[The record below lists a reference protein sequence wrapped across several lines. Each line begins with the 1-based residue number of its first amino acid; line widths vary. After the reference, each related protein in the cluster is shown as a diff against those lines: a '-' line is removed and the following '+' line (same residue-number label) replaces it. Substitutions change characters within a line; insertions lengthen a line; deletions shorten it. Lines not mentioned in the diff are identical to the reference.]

1 MWVDLKWFNPS
12 LQAVEDE
19 ARHVQ
24 VSHQKLQHKTLSPK
38 NILEVFSILNVKPSA
53 RNGINDVASKKNSVA
68 YHLPNLHD
76 VIFGNT
82 ADDPRLVGIPRKV
95 RYLGRVT
102 TVDKLQKQKFRQL
115 GRAEIYPMRKG
126 VLSRKM
132 TGKGASTI
140 TVAANKSGLVCRSE
154 KKKFDTFDPRVAAPA
169 GNTPSFIFLIS
180 FSRKNFTIH
189 FQLSSFVSRS
199 TSYFAIE
206 SFRGRSVR
214 FADVFA
220 QFFCISIKT
229 NPILSINACLAYKC
243 PESLHLRTR

>member
-1 MWVDLKWFNPS
+1 MPYRTEQTKIKFTQQAANICELSSNPS

-38 NILEVFSILNVKPSA
+38 NILEVFSNLNVKASA
-53 RNGINDVASKKNSVA
+53 RNGINDVASKKNSVS

-140 TVAANKSGLVCRSE
+140 MVAANLDSFEELKRKKSTHS
-154 KKKFDTFDPRVAAPA
+154 
-169 GNTPSFIFLIS
+169 
-180 FSRKNFTIH
+180 IH
-189 FQLSSFVSRS
+189 V
-199 TSYFAIE
+199 
-206 SFRGRSVR
+206 
-214 FADVFA
+214 
-220 QFFCISIKT
+220 
-229 NPILSINACLAYKC
+229 
-243 PESLHLRTR
+243 

>member
-1 MWVDLKWFNPS
+1 MQQAAS
-12 LQAVEDE
+12 LCELSSNGSTLPFKRLRWRRDMYKSVTKSYNTKRW
-19 ARHVQ
+19 AR
-24 VSHQKLQHKTLSPK
+24 KT
-38 NILEVFSILNVKPSA
+38 FLNVKSSA
-53 RNGINDVASKKNSVA
+53 RNGINDVASKKNSAA

-140 TVAANKSGLVCRSE
+140 MVPANKSGLVCRTE
-154 KKKFDTFDPRVAAPA
+154 KEKNRHIRSTCSSA
-169 GNTPSFIFLIS
+169 GWQRPIFQL
-180 FSRKNFTIH
+180 FTIVQSKE
-189 FQLSSFVSRS
+189 FYNPF
-199 TSYFAIE
+199 
-206 SFRGRSVR
+206 
-214 FADVFA
+214 
-220 QFFCISIKT
+220 SIV
-229 NPILSINACLAYKC
+229 
-243 PESLHLRTR
+243 